1 MSGAG
6 HHRLETIAVHAGHA
20 VDPATGAVNPPIYLT
35 TTFARDADGN
45 LPHGFIYARS
55 DNPTRRELEH
65 ALAAL
70 EGGEVAIAFAS
81 GMAAT
86 AAVFQSMLPGEHV
99 IAPRDAYYGTAK
111 LLREVMAGWGLGS
124 TLVDMTD
131 LHAVAAAVR
140 PETRLIWIETPSNP
154 ALAVTDIARV
164 AEIAH
169 AAGGRCV
176 CDNTWATPV
185 LQRPLALGCDL
196 VMHSTT
202 KYLGGHSDLTGGA
215 LVSPA
220 DDEWVARLR
229 TLQAL
234 GGGVPSPFDC
244 WLTLRGLK
252 TLELRLLRHQEN
264 AARIADAL
272 GPHPRVRRE
281 YYPGFGGIRS
291 LPWRRRGHCANAA
304 AVATFLAGHPAVE
317 TVHYPGLAADPG
329 HAVAAR
335 QMADFGGMVSVEV
348 RGGAEAALAVVRR
361 VRLFT
366 RATSL
371 GGTESLIEH
380 RASVEGPESPT
391 PPGLLRLSIGLEH
404 PADLIEDL
412 DQALAGRAT
421 GR

>member
-1 MSGAG
+1 VSQS
-6 HHRLETIAVHAGHA
+6 RLRIETLAVHAGHA
-20 VDPATGAVNPPIYLT
+20 PDPATGAVNPPIHLT

-55 DNPTRRELEH
+55 DNPTRRELERG
-65 ALAAL
+65 LAVL
-70 EGGEVAIAFAS
+70 EGGETAIAFAS

-111 LLREVMAGWGLGS
+111 LLREVMAGWGLAS

-131 LHAVAAAVR
+131 LHAVAAAVT
-140 PETRLIWIETPSNP
+140 PHTRLVWIETPSNP
-154 ALAVTDIARV
+154 SLAVTDIARV

-169 AAGGRCV
+169 AAGARCA

-185 LQRPLALGCDL
+185 LQRPLALGCDV

-215 LVSPA
+215 LDLPA
-220 DDEWVARLR
+220 DDEWAARLR

-234 GGGVPSPFDC
+234 GGAVPSAFDC
-244 WLTLRGLK
+244 WLLMR
-252 TLELRLLRHQEN
+252 
-264 AARIADAL
+264 
-272 GPHPRVRRE
+272 
-281 YYPGFGGIRS
+281 GIRS
-291 LPWRRRGHCANAA
+291 LPWRMRGHCQNAA
-304 AVATFLAGHPAVE
+304 AAAAFLAGHEAVE
-317 TVHYPGLAADPG
+317 VVHYPGLASDPG
-329 HAVAAR
+329 HAIAER
-335 QMADFGGMVSVEV
+335 QMTEFGGMVSVEV
-348 RGGAEAALAVVRR
+348 KGGADAARGVVRR

-380 RASVEGPESPT
+380 RASVEGPESRT
-391 PPGLLRLSIGLEH
+391 PPGLLRLSSGLEH

-412 DQALAGRAT
+412 DQALAGATT